1 MAKKIGFFYLIVL
14 FFVLV
19 NSCQKEIQQKEA
31 YRKGKIT
38 IGIDPS
44 FLNVGSALV
53 EVFKSSYPEAQV
65 NFKPEVEDLVI
76 ADFIQG
82 KITMAMVS
90 RNLSEE
96 EGKIL
101 FAKTRMRFIS
111 TQIACDAIVLVTSKE
126 SLIDSIRISDLKK
139 AIEHSDNSYV
149 FDGGNSSNFNTLVR
163 KLQLNISEDYKITAL
178 NNADQVINY
187 VYKNKS
193 SIGIIG
199 LNALSD
205 TGDPKV
211 KEYLNKIKIIPVINF
226 DNQVIKPSIPNLRSG
241 LYPFTKRIFLLN
253 SENNFLLGSSFSRFA
268 GSQRGQLI
276 VTRAGLQP
284 YFLYERRVQ
293 IN

>member
-1 MAKKIGFFYLIVL
+1 MAKKIGFFYLIFL

-90 RNLSEE
+90 RNLSEQ

-101 FAKTRMRFIS
+101 FAKTRMKFIS

-211 KEYLNKIKIIPVINF
+211 KEYLNKIKIIPIINF
-226 DNQVIKPSIPNLRSG
+226 DNQVINPSIPNLRSG

>member
-226 DNQVIKPSIPNLRSG
+226 DNQVINPSIPNLRSG

-253 SENNFLLGSSFSRFA
+253 SENSFLLGSSFSRFA

-276 VTRAGLQP
+276 VARAGLQP

>member
-1 MAKKIGFFYLIVL
+1 MVKKIGFFYLIVL
-14 FFVLV
+14 FFCLL

-53 EVFKSSYPEAQV
+53 EVFKFSYPEAQV

-101 FAKTRMRFIS
+101 FAKTRMKFIS

-163 KLQLNISEDYKITAL
+163 KLQLNISEDYKITAF

>member
-226 DNQVIKPSIPNLRSG
+226 DNQVINPSIPNLRSG

-253 SENNFLLGSSFSRFA
+253 SENSFLLGSSFSRFA

>member
-1 MAKKIGFFYLIVL
+1 MAKKIVFFYLIVL

-205 TGDPKV
+205 AGDPKV

-226 DNQVIKPSIPNLRSG
+226 DNQVINPSIPNLRSG

-253 SENNFLLGSSFSRFA
+253 SENSFLLGSSFSRFA